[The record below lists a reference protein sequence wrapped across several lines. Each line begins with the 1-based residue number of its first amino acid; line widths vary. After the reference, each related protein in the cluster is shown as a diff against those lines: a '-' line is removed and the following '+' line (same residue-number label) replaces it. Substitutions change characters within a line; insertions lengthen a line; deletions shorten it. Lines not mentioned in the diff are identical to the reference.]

1 MAIVNN
7 SSDLVINT
15 YASKEIFDTLK
26 AQGRINDNELHL
38 IEGDDISFDDKPTEG
53 SDNLV
58 SSGVV
63 FESVEQAKEDMASEA
78 LSNIEIE
85 EILSKFI

>member
-38 IEGDDISFDDKPTEG
+38 IEGDDIPFDDKPTEG

>member
-1 MAIVNN
+1 MAIINN
-7 SSDLVINT
+7 SSELTINT

-26 AQGRINDNELHL
+26 AQGKVKDNELHL
-38 IEGDDISFDDKPTEG
+38 IEGEDTDI
-53 SDNLV
+53 
-58 SSGVV
+58 
-63 FESVEQAKEDMASEA
+63 EA

>member
-1 MAIVNN
+1 MAIINN
-7 SSDLVINT
+7 SSELIINT
-15 YASKEIFDTLK
+15 YASKEIFEALK
-26 AQGRINDNELHL
+26 AQGKVNDNELHL
-38 IEGDDISFDDKPTEG
+38 IEGEDVEVDDNPTKD

-58 SSGVV
+58 SSGGV
-63 FESVEQAKEDMASEA
+63 FEAVEQAKEDMASEA